1 MRRMQLT
8 PDLFAAY
15 STAGLT
21 APAFEIL
28 PVPKANLMTCR
39 HCVRAQLDLCPK
51 TLKFF
56 PERLKTTDRK
66 LFRPE
71 PLLLKNSAGE
81 VFRAEFHCE
90 EKPCFMTIT
99 SPSGLPVRR
108 PAEKPASQPA
118 ETVRSERPARADRRG
133 AKRPFEKRTGE
144 KRTFAKRGAPRS
156 GENARGPRR
165 NGDGK
170 SFGNPKGRKR

>member
-1 MRRMQLT
+1 M
-8 PDLFAAY
+8 
-15 STAGLT
+15 T

-108 PAEKPASQPA
+108 PAEKPASKPA
-118 ETVRSERPARADRRG
+118 ETVRSERPAGERRTRD
-133 AKRPFEKRTGE
+133 KRPFEGRAGE
-144 KRTFAKRGAPRS
+144 KRTFEKRGALRRGDNP
-156 GENARGPRR
+156 RGPRR
-165 NGDGK
+165 GSDGK
-170 SFGNPKGRKR
+170 TFGNPKGRKR